1 MVDPALFAVPSAAP
15 VPVARALPTVPP
27 AAPAGASVHHRQD
40 RLAEAFEAL
49 QDLFFLPTPFEGVE
63 FVLRL
68 LSDLVP
74 SEASAI
80 VLYDINTHELRFA
93 GALGAGAEER
103 KGDAVPGD
111 AGLFG
116 AAFQHAERCLV
127 VPDVAH
133 EARFDPGVDGRVGLE
148 ATNLAIMPVAAQGRL
163 LGAIQLV
170 NRIGELE
177 FSVADG
183 NLLVYVGQRLG
194 EFLHQHKTSEQKRP
208 TSGAPPRP
216 SRRP

>member
-1 MVDPALFAVPSAAP
+1 MVDPSLYAPPAPSRPPPAAAAP
-15 VPVARALPTVPP
+15 AP
-27 AAPAGASVHHRQD
+27 APAGALHPRQD

-68 LSDLVP
+68 LSELVP

-93 GALGAGAEER
+93 GAVGAGAEER

-116 AAFQHAERCLV
+116 AALHHPERCLI

-148 ATNLAIMPVAAQGRL
+148 ATNVAVMPVGAHGRL

-177 FSVADG
+177 FSASDA

-194 EFLHQHKTSEQKRP
+194 EFLHQHKTSEQKKP
-208 TSGAPPRP
+208 APGAQTSAAR
-216 SRRP
+216 RRP